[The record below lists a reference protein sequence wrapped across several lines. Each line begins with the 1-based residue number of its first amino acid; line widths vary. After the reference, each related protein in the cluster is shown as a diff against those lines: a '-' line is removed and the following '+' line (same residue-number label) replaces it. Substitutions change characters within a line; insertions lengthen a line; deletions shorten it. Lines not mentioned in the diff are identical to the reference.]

1 MKIFIVGRRKKV
13 EKIIQELATQT
24 DFLIVRR
31 DLQFSAKKIVRCI
44 VGKKAKLSSVDYFKN
59 YVGDVYDLYP
69 TSNKYRYEV
78 FRALRN
84 LIIDFRNQYGNDILS
99 RMTTA
104 ESKAQP
110 YMQNRLTLNVVMNIE
125 LLDELE
131 VLVKKE
137 NDTKSLV
144 VLINNQRGFTGEAI
158 KNKIGFAKN
167 CTFLDLKSQKENL
180 LKPIRESLN
189 KIL

>member
-1 MKIFIVGRRKKV
+1 MKIFIIGRRK
-13 EKIIQELATQT
+13 EAEGIIQELATQT
-24 DFLIVRR
+24 DFLVVRK
-31 DLQFSAKKIVRCI
+31 DLQFSAKKLVRCI

-69 TSNKYRYEV
+69 TSTEYRYEV
-78 FRALRN
+78 FRTLRK
-84 LIIDFRNQYGNDILS
+84 LIMEFRSQYGNDILS
-99 RMTTA
+99 RMTTV

-110 YMQNRLTLNVVMNIE
+110 YMQSKITLNVIMNIE

-137 NDTKSLV
+137 NDAKNLI
-144 VLINNQRGFTGEAI
+144 VLINNQGEFTEETI
-158 KNKIGFAKN
+158 KKRVEFAKN
-167 CTFLDLKSQKENL
+167 CTFLNLKDQKNHF
-180 LKPIRESLN
+180 KFIRESLS